1 MSTSE
6 KIRTTAKV
14 FWIVSI
20 VVCIIMFIA
29 GLSIQ
34 ENNSGRYGNDALYA
48 LGQNLWVTGLILLPC
63 MWLVTVLTYG
73 FADMVRDS
81 AQQTAYLEK
90 LASGKVAFAAP
101 AVAADQKSPAAVPA
115 PAKEEDLNALLPEL

>member
-20 VVCIIMFIA
+20 VVSIIMFIA
-29 GLSIQ
+29 GLIIQ
-34 ENNSGRYGNDALYA
+34 DNNSGYYGDDVLYA
-48 LGQNLWVTGLILLPC
+48 LGQDLWITGLVLLPC

-81 AQQTAYLEK
+81 ASQTACLEK

-101 AVAADQKSPAAVPA
+101 AAAAAPKASAADPAL
-115 PAKEEDLNALLPEL
+115 AKEEDLNALLPKL

>member
-14 FWIVSI
+14 FWIASI
-20 VVCIIMFIA
+20 VGCIIMFI
-29 GLSIQ
+29 
-34 ENNSGRYGNDALYA
+34 

-63 MWLVTVLTYG
+63 MWQVTVLTYG

-115 PAKEEDLNALLPEL
+115 PTKEDDLNALLPKL

>member
-20 VVCIIMFIA
+20 VVSIIMFIA
-29 GLSIQ
+29 GLIIQ
-34 ENNSGRYGNDALYA
+34 GNNSGRYGNDALYA
-48 LGQNLWVTGLILLPC
+48 LGQDLWVTGLVLLPC

-81 AQQTAYLEK
+81 ASQTACLEK
-90 LASGKVAFAAP
+90 LASGKVTFAVP
-101 AVAADQKSPAAVPA
+101 AVASTPKASAAV
-115 PAKEEDLNALLPEL
+115 PAKEEDLNALLPKL